1 MSDCWMN
8 FGDIEIERNKWM
20 VFRKEGG
27 ISSVRWFIFQT
38 GDLKLQSRRKKGDF
52 GGRMRN
58 EAARGFSE
66 QREAGWRDDG

>member
-1 MSDCWMN
+1 MSDCWMT

-20 VFRKEGG
+20 VFRK
-27 ISSVRWFIFQT
+27 VRWFIFQT
-38 GDLKLQSRRKKGDF
+38 GDMKLQSRRKKGDF

-66 QREAGWRDDG
+66 QREEGWRDDG